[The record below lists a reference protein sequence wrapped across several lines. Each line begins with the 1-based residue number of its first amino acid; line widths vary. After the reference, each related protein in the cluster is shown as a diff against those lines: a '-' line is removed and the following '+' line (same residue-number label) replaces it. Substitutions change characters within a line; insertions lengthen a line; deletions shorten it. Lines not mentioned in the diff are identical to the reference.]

1 VIRVCTPPDL
11 PAARLKGAAARTHL
25 QPHITERDTPPRPRT
40 SLTHRAVRC
49 QWHFSLPLPGLAAE
63 GVHIV
68 ARECP
73 EQSMCRPRSER

>member
-40 SLTHRAVRC
+40 SLTT
-49 QWHFSLPLPGLAAE
+49 PGRPMSMALLSP
-63 GVHIV
+63 V
-68 ARECP
+68 ARLSRRGSTHRGP
-73 EQSMCRPRSER
+73 